1 MSLLKRLNWCWRL
14 VATGISFIVFGIGG
28 LVLWAIV
35 FPCLSLA
42 VKNPILRSRLARKTI
57 HNTFR
62 FFVNLMKTLGVLSY
76 EVHGLDKLN
85 RSGLLI
91 LANHPTL
98 IDVVFLISFTPKAD
112 CVVKASLINNP
123 FTRGPVLA
131 ARFIR
136 NNMGPPMLD
145 DCIASVRQGNH
156 LIIFPEGTRTTP
168 GQPLRLQRGA
178 ANVAVRGH
186 IPITP
191 VVIDCH
197 PSTLTKDKAWWQ
209 IPSKRPHFRLTVQDD
224 LPTAALVKGCANDS
238 LAARKLTDYLTDYF
252 TPEPSNEH

>member
-1 MSLLKRLNWCWRL
+1 MRLLNRLNWCWRL
-14 VATGISFIVFGIGG
+14 LATGISFAVFGIGG

-35 FPCLSLA
+35 FPALSLA
-42 VKNPILRSRLARKTI
+42 VKDPARQSQLARRTI

-62 FFVNLMKTLGVLSY
+62 FFIGLMKMLGVLSY
-76 EVHGLDKLN
+76 EVHGLNKLN

-98 IDVVFLISFTPKAD
+98 IDVVFLMSFTHQAD
-112 CVVKASLINNP
+112 CVVKASLIRNP

-131 ARFIR
+131 AGFIR
-136 NNMGPPMLD
+136 NNMGPPMLN
-145 DCIASVRQGNH
+145 DCIASVGKGNH

-168 GQPLRLQRGA
+168 GQPLKLQRGA
-178 ANVAVRGH
+178 ANIAVRGNF
-186 IPITP
+186 PITP
-191 VVIDCH
+191 VVIDCR

-209 IPSKRPHFRLTVQDD
+209 IPNERPHFFLAVQDD
-224 LPTAALVKGCANDS
+224 LPTAELVAGCGNDS